1 MLWITIVL
9 TLLNLV
15 LIVYLC
21 WQQKK
26 DWSEILRTFF
36 DDQFKKNREELGG
49 ALRENRMELSKELDK
64 IRTVQEEKLQY
75 MIDKIQLSGKES
87 REELRHCLKDFSDSF
102 HNRVLEMNELQKER
116 FGQMTIK
123 QQELVRTT
131 ENKLEALRAMVDEKL
146 HKTLEERLGKSFTL
160 VSDRLEAVQQGL
172 GEMKNLA
179 SGVGDLKKVLSNVK
193 MRGTLGEIQLGGL
206 LEQVLA
212 PEQFQANVRMKEGTL
227 ALVDFALKLPG
238 SNPKGDP
245 VWLPIDSKFP
255 MEDFIRLQ
263 DAYERSEKNE
273 IESCQKAL
281 FKTVKKSAKDIAEK
295 YINPPQTTDFAI
307 LFLPT
312 EGLYAELL
320 RNSALVAQLQRDH
333 KIVLT
338 GPTTLAAMLNSLQV
352 GFRTLAIQK
361 RSSDVWEV
369 LGAVKTEFSR
379 FGGVLDKTQKKIN
392 DANDDL
398 EKLIGTRTR
407 MMIQK
412 LQKVE
417 ALGETKSQ
425 DLLEQGSEN

>member
-1 MLWITIVL
+1 MFWITIVINL
-9 TLLNLV
+9 FTLV

-26 DWSEILRTFF
+26 NWIVPLRASF
-36 DDQFKKNREELGG
+36 DDQFKKNREELSSS
-49 ALRENRMELSKELDK
+49 LRENRMELSKELDN
-64 IRTVQEEKLQY
+64 IRNFQEDKLQY
-75 MIDKIQLSGKES
+75 MIDKIHSVGKEN
-87 REELRHCLKDFSDSF
+87 REELRNGLKDFSDSF
-102 HNRVLEMNELQKER
+102 RTRVLEINELQKER
-116 FGQMTIK
+116 FDQMAIK
-123 QQELVRTT
+123 QQELVRST
-131 ENKLEALRAMVDEKL
+131 EKKLESLRAMVDEKL
-146 HKTLEERLGKSFTL
+146 HKTLEDRLGKSFTL

-179 SGVGDLKKVLSNVK
+179 NGVGDLKKVLSNVK
-193 MRGTLGEIQLGGL
+193 MRGTLGEIQLGSL
-206 LEQVLA
+206 LEQILA
-212 PEQFQANVRMKEGTL
+212 PEQYQSNVKTKEGTL

-238 SNPKGDP
+238 SNPGGDP

-255 MEDFIRLQ
+255 MEDYIRLQ
-263 DAYERSEKNE
+263 DAYEQSEKNE
-273 IESCQKAL
+273 IESFQKAL
-281 FKTVKKSAKDIAEK
+281 FKTVKKSARDISEK

-320 RNSALVAQLQRDH
+320 RNSDLVTQMQRDY

-369 LGAVKTEFSR
+369 LGAVKTEFKR

-392 DANDDL
+392 DANEDL

-417 ALGETKSQ
+417 ALAETKSQ
-425 DLLEQGSEN
+425 DLLENGSEN

>member
-1 MLWITIVL
+1 MFWITIVINL
-9 TLLNLV
+9 FTLV

-26 DWSEILRTFF
+26 NWIVPLRASF
-36 DDQFKKNREELGG
+36 DDQFKKNREELSSS
-49 ALRENRMELSKELDK
+49 LRENRMELSKELEN
-64 IRTVQEEKLQY
+64 IRNFQEEKLQY
-75 MIDKIQLSGKES
+75 MIDKIHSVGKEN
-87 REELRHCLKDFSDSF
+87 REELRNGLKDFSDSF
-102 HNRVLEMNELQKER
+102 RTRVLEINELQKER
-116 FGQMTIK
+116 FDQMTIK
-123 QQELVRTT
+123 QQDLVRST
-131 ENKLEALRAMVDEKL
+131 ERKLESLRAMVDEKL

-179 SGVGDLKKVLSNVK
+179 NGVGDLKKVLSNVK
-193 MRGTLGEIQLGGL
+193 MRGTLGEIQLGSL
-206 LEQVLA
+206 LEQILA
-212 PEQFQANVRMKEGTL
+212 PEQYQSNVKTKEGTL

-238 SNPKGDP
+238 SNPVGDP

-255 MEDFIRLQ
+255 MEDYIRLQ
-263 DAYERSEKNE
+263 DAYEKSEKNE
-273 IESCQKAL
+273 IESFQKAL
-281 FKTVKKSAKDIAEK
+281 FKIVKKSARDISEK

-320 RNSALVAQLQRDH
+320 RNSDLVTQMQRDY

-369 LGAVKTEFSR
+369 LGAVKTEFKR

-392 DANDDL
+392 DANEDL

-417 ALGETKSQ
+417 ALAETKSQ
-425 DLLEQGSEN
+425 DLLENGLEN